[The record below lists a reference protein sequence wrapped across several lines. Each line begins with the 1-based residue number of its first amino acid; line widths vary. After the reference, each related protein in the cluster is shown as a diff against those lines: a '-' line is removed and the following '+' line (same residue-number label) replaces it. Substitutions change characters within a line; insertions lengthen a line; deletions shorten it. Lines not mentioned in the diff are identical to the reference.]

1 MFNRESLCIVEG
13 RHVWRLCLDIVCLSR
28 EGNLTDAA
36 ILAAIVAL
44 SDVILPATTISK
56 DDKVLL
62 TQGTLQ
68 VAAILSHP
76 RAGDDASAPYYTY
89 KYI

>member
-68 VAAILSHP
+68 WQLDSVPSP
-76 RAGDDASAPYYTY
+76 GWR
-89 KYI
+89 

>member
-1 MFNRESLCIVEG
+1 M
-13 RHVWRLCLDIVCLSR
+13 WRLCLDIVCLSR

-68 VAAILSHP
+68 
-76 RAGDDASAPYYTY
+76 
-89 KYI
+89 